1 MNLASFGGSHRVRR
15 GTGGTRRCVGR
26 HRGDDRALHGI
37 RRHGGRRPQRLLRAH
52 ARGHV
57 GRRRVDEDSS
67 HDWGGTHGTVSG
79 KVRAADGTGVP
90 GCSVVPKLVE
100 GDVGVPEKSVVSKE
114 DGSYSWPLPPGTY
127 DFTVVCD
134 IERDPAV
141 PDRYDGL
148 EGSSSNLEVTSGET
162 TALDIDLS

>member
-1 MNLASFGGSHRVRR
+1 MS
-15 GTGGTRRCVGR
+15 
-26 HRGDDRALHGI
+26 GI
-37 RRHGGRRPQRLLRAH
+37 RQALLTGVVLAALTACGTSSGDGQDGGGA
-52 ARGHV
+52 
-57 GRRRVDEDSS
+57 
-67 HDWGGTHGTVSG
+67 HGTVSG

-90 GCSVVPKLVE
+90 GCPVVPKLVE

-134 IERDPAV
+134 NERDPAV

-148 EGSSSNLEVTSGET
+148 EGSSSNVQVPSGGT